1 MSHEGGGVRLPHVHE
16 LPAPS
21 GAARPQLRGL
31 TLCPVAARWGAAAWL
46 GYPFA
51 VCDPDLRGRSS
62 VIHLAHSSLL
72 RISCTRQLAG
82 GGGGEEA
89 PR

>member
-51 VCDPDLRGRSS
+51 VCTRTFEVEAASFISRT
-62 VIHLAHSSLL
+62 LL
-72 RISCTRQLAG
+72 SCAYHVLVS
-82 GGGGEEA
+82 
-89 PR
+89 